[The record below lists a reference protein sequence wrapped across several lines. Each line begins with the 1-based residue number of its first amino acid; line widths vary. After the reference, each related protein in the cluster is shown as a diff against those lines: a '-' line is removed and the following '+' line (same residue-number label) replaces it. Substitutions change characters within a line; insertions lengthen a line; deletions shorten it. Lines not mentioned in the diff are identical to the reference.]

1 MVKLSIIVPVYNEE
15 MHIERVLEW
24 IIATPLPE
32 GVEKE
37 IIVVND
43 GSTDRTE
50 EIVQGVASLFRE
62 VEVHTFDSNQGKG
75 SAIREGLKHA
85 TGDIILTQDGD
96 LEYDPHDY
104 SRLIQ
109 PILDRRAD
117 VVYGSRFLGSPRGMH
132 LINLVANKVLVHLAN
147 LLYRAQITD
156 EATAYKAFRKEALSE
171 IELKCVRFE
180 FCPEVTAK
188 LCKRG
193 HKILEVPVTYDG
205 RSTAQGKKI
214 GWRDGLEAIWTLLKY
229 RFTE

>member
-1 MVKLSIIVPVYNEE
+1 MARLSIIVPVYNEE
-15 MHIERVLEW
+15 MHIERVLER
-24 IIATPLPE
+24 IVTAPLPE
-32 GVEKE
+32 GVERE

-43 GSTDRTE
+43 GSTDRTG
-50 EIVQGVASLFRE
+50 EIVQRVASFFRE
-62 VEVHTFDSNQGKG
+62 VEVFTFDSNQGKG

-85 TGDIILTQDGD
+85 KGDIILTQDGD

-109 PILDRRAD
+109 PILARQAD
-117 VVYGSRFLGSPRGMH
+117 VVYGSRFLGSPHGMRFV
-132 LINLVANKVLVHLAN
+132 NLVANKILVLLAN
-147 LLYRAQITD
+147 LLYRAGITD
-156 EATAYKAFRKEALSE
+156 EATAYKAFRKEALSQ

-193 HKILEVPVTYDG
+193 HKILEVAVNYDG
-205 RSTAQGKKI
+205 RSAAQGKKI